1 MQIYNLLAIA
11 ALATLVDAHPI
22 GTTPTRPTS
31 KRPSPTPI
39 SIARSTAA
47 TLPKIQLLVE
57 RAEKPACSKYWCRY
71 CQLDMC
77 HKLNELLKWP
87 GCDCYIT
94 APISERPGLVTEAAA
109 LKLWW
114 PTGTSRPGWYDTDHA
129 ALPASEIKAINEM
142 WIEEWKDHGINPIRN
157 FPAGPKFVRPN
168 NGFL

>member
-22 GTTPTRPTS
+22 GTTPTRPTA

-77 HKLNELLKWP
+77 HKLNELLGWP
-87 GCDCYIT
+87 DCDCHIT
-94 APISERPGLVTEAAA
+94 APIFERPGLVTEAAA

-114 PTGTSRPGWYDTDHA
+114 PKGTSRPGWYDTDHA

-142 WIEEWKDHGINPIRN
+142 WIEEWKDHGINPIRT
-157 FPAGPKFVRPN
+157 FPAGPKFVRAN